1 VSFICQQVKVISYL
15 LCSVAKELEEFCA
28 IIEDVGDWVTRKGKL
43 LKTGQKTDVSNLQ
56 ELVT

>member
-1 VSFICQQVKVISYL
+1 MTFVSYL

-28 IIEDVGDWVTRKGKL
+28 IIEDVGNRVTRKGQL
-43 LKTGQKTDVSNLQ
+43 LKTGQKADVSNLQ